1 MRNWSD
7 VGGIAARIL
16 ACGGAVI
23 DAAPVAGAQS
33 ASRAHTSEPVKP
45 RSAIRLRSGTQ
56 RSDGRYR
63 AAFTIFQLASGS
75 ERPFAFAALRRTS
88 WRSTELTGI
97 GRRA

>member
-23 DAAPVAGAQS
+23 DAAPVAGTQS
-33 ASRAHTSEPVKP
+33 ASRARTSEPVKP

-63 AAFTIFQLASGS
+63 CVHDISVGFGLGAAVCVCGAPENIVA
-75 ERPFAFAALRRTS
+75 
-88 WRSTELTGI
+88 I
-97 GRRA
+97 H